1 MNILNRS
8 DESFVEFLKKYWWV
22 ETLIFFKVIVFLNK
36 GYYGLTSGLL
46 FILGGLFVLWILY
59 RLGME

>member
-1 MNILNRS
+1 MNLFNREE
-8 DESFVEFLKKYWWV
+8 ESFVEFLKKYWWI
-22 ETLIFFKVIVFLNK
+22 ETLILFKVIVFLNK

-59 RLGME
+59 RMGME